1 MSEKITKSWVE
12 KTIQEKAKQKFE
24 DDVEDFCRGLN
35 QKPFLEAY
43 LNLPYENRHGYC
55 QIDDLNNPYARQ
67 ARERFMK
74 MIFRDYDK
82 LKSETISKYEQQM
95 TDRLLDNMSGL
106 RKFLE
111 S

>member
-1 MSEKITKSWVE
+1 MSEKITKSWIE

-35 QKPFLEAY
+35 QKPFLKAY
-43 LNLPYENRHGYC
+43 LNLPYENRYDYK
-55 QIDDLNNPYARQ
+55 IDDLNNPYARQ
-67 ARERFMK
+67 TREQFMK

-82 LKSETISKYEQQM
+82 LKFETISKYEQQM
-95 TDRLLDNMSGL
+95 TDRLLDDMSGL